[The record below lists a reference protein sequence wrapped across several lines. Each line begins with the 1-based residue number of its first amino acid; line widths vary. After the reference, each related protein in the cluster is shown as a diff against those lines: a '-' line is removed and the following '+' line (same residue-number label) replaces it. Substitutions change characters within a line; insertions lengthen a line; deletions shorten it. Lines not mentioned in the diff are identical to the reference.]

1 MFTYTTSARKPSW
14 RKTHLIRAGELL
26 AICSCQPE
34 RGRVVDVPYDEIR
47 GGTYPFVKWCGQC
60 LRIDAQE
67 RAA

>member
-1 MFTYTTSARKPSW
+1 MLTYTTSARKPSL

-26 AICSCQPE
+26 TICNRQPE

-47 GGTYPFVKWCGQC
+47 DGTYPFVKWCGQC
-60 LRIDAQE
+60 AGIDAQE

>member
-1 MFTYTTSARKPSW
+1 MLTYTTSARKPSL
-14 RKTHLIRAGELL
+14 RKTHLIRAGESL

-34 RGRVVDVPYDEIR
+34 QGRVVDVSYDEIR
-47 GGTYPFVKWCGQC
+47 DGKYPFVKWCGQC